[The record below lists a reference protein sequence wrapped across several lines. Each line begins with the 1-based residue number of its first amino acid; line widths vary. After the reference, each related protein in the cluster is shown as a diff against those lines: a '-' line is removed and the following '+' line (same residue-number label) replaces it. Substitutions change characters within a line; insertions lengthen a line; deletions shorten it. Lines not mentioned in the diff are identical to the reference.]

1 MADLRS
7 KFIEDYAGGLLNVS
21 RQELSST
28 GEVLSQ
34 DGLLSDSSIFVED
47 GSGSKSGLKL
57 GVSICEVV
65 DPTTPQGAVSVRY
78 ADRTYASTRD
88 LKIFSTALAS
98 AQAALSDATA
108 TSITNLENA
117 FQLLET
123 AQDTLQSTF
132 SSRKDIVDG
141 QLQRLDELDTL
152 SSTVTALAGVTESLR
167 TAVTTFVTQDEVVN
181 TSRFYT
187 STGNTTRASIVQF
200 YKTKGERSDQQGSLR
215 REDELGKIEF
225 AGNDGNVKVVGSSI
239 CAIAATAWD
248 TDERGTYLGFNW
260 VGTDETDN
268 SSTISE
274 WVSFGKPF
282 DSSDAIGPRT
292 ITFASIPSQAT
303 GTSARPNVH
312 INGDGQLLRT
322 TTLSITVAELKAL
335 VNAITVDAAEEPA
348 FKAFK
353 DAVTLLNDES
363 IA

>member
-108 TSITNLENA
+108 SSITNLENA

-141 QLQRLDELDTL
+141 QLEKLEEISTL
-152 SSTVTALAGVTESLR
+152 SAEVSRLGETQEALRATLTS
-167 TAVTTFVTQDEVVN
+167 FVTQDEVVN

-187 STGNTTRASIVQF
+187 STGNTVRASIVQF
-200 YKTKGERSDQQGSLR
+200 YKTRGEKPNDNGSLR
-215 REDELGKIEF
+215 RQDELGKIEF
-225 AGNDGNVKVVGSSI
+225 AGNDGNAKTIGSSI
-239 CAIAATAWD
+239 CAIASSSWD
-248 TDERGTYLGFNW
+248 SEERGTYIGFNW
-260 VGTDETDN
+260 VGTDQTTN
-268 SSTISE
+268 SITPTE
-274 WVSFGKPF
+274 WISFGKPVNI
-282 DSSDAIGPRT
+282 DDEIGPRT
-292 ITFASIPSQAT
+292 ITFASPPLSEA
-303 GTSARPNVH
+303 GTILRSNVS
-312 INGDGQLLRT
+312 INGSGQIVKSLT
-322 TTLSITVAELKAL
+322 PSITVSELKTAL
-335 VNAITVDAAEEPA
+335 NAADYAT
-348 FKAFK
+348 FKA
-353 DAVTLLNDES
+353 AVLALID
-363 IA
+363 

>member
-65 DPTTPQGAVSVRY
+65 DPTTPQGAVNVRY

-98 AQAALSDATA
+98 AQAALSDAAA

-141 QLQRLDELDTL
+141 QLEKLEEITTL
-152 SSTVTALAGVTESLR
+152 STQVSRIGATQELLR
-167 TAVTTFVTQDEVVN
+167 ATLTSFVTQDEVVN
-181 TSRFYT
+181 TSKFYT
-187 STGNTTRASIVQF
+187 STGNTVRASIVQF
-200 YKTKGERSDQQGSLR
+200 YKTRGENSNDNGSLR

-225 AGNDGNVKVVGSSI
+225 AGNDGGSKIVGSSI
-239 CAIAATAWD
+239 RASASTSWD
-248 TDERGTYLGFNW
+248 SEERGTYLGFNW
-260 VGTDETDN
+260 IGTDRTSN
-268 SSTISE
+268 AVTTTE
-274 WVSFGKPF
+274 WISFGKPANV
-282 DSSDAIGPRT
+282 DDTIGPKT
-292 ITFASIPSQAT
+292 ITFASVP
-303 GTSARPNVH
+303 TSAVGVNLRADVS
-312 INGDGQLLRT
+312 INSNGQIVKSLAP
-322 TTLSITVAELKAL
+322 SITVAELKAALTASADYATFKTAVLAL
-335 VNAITVDAAEEPA
+335 VD
-348 FKAFK
+348 
-353 DAVTLLNDES
+353 
-363 IA
+363 

>member
-108 TSITNLENA
+108 TSIINLENA

-123 AQDTLQSTF
+123 SQDTLQSTF

-141 QLQRLDELDTL
+141 QLEKLEEISTL
-152 SSTVTALAGVTESLR
+152 SSEVSRIGETQEALKITLTSLI
-167 TAVTTFVTQDEVVN
+167 TQDEVVN

-187 STGNTTRASIVQF
+187 STGNTIRASIVQF
-200 YKTKGERSDQQGSLR
+200 YKTRGERSNDNGSVR
-215 REDELGKIEF
+215 RQDELGKIEF
-225 AGNDGNVKVVGSSI
+225 AGNDGGGKIVGSSI
-239 CAIAATAWD
+239 CAVASSSWD
-248 TDERGTYLGFNW
+248 SEERGTYVGFNW
-260 VGTDETDN
+260 IGTDQTSN
-268 SSTISE
+268 STSTTE
-274 WVSFGKPF
+274 WISFGKPV
-282 DSSDAIGPRT
+282 DIDDEIGPRT
-292 ITFASIPSQAT
+292 ITIAFVPTSTAGVNLRSNVSINA
-303 GTSARPNVH
+303 A
-312 INGDGQLLRT
+312 GQIVKSLT
-322 TTLSITVAELKAL
+322 PSITVAELKAAL
-335 VNAITVDAAEEPA
+335 NASADYAS
-348 FKAFK
+348 FKT
-353 DAVTLLNDES
+353 AVLGLID
-363 IA
+363 